1 MTSPLL
7 LITVISFSLLPAS
20 LSARTW
26 TSDKG
31 KTIQADF
38 VRQAGEDYV
47 ILRIKNKE
55 RRIYIWHL
63 SKEDREWIE
72 ENKDGAPAVTP
83 RAEETTEKD
92 EPKEEGDPKPSPKK
106 IPTTTTGDGPISA
119 TLLGVELKAGRNEI
133 PMDTATYDFCDE
145 NIEHSKKSKIIL
157 YLPDGFNP
165 EQQYKLM
172 FTSASSSGKAAQ
184 GGSIGPFGKV
194 GIKHGW
200 VVMTA
205 DSINGR
211 PPNFSMNYRLQ
222 MLDAAFDRMHEE
234 WPASKTWKIAGG
246 GSSGGAKCV
255 QTLLMNLGSRT
266 WGKHHIVGL
275 FLSGCNECYVGV
287 KKRSHTAGRME
298 KRKVAV
304 FLSQGKKDTIATPDS
319 SKRVME
325 TIKKEHGMRIQ
336 RYEYHDGGHGMSRE
350 HIEDSFK
357 WIGAHAD
364 TLPVMIIK

>member
-1 MTSPLL
+1 MQ
-7 LITVISFSLLPAS
+7 
-20 LSARTW
+20 
-26 TSDKG
+26 G
-31 KTIQADF
+31 DF

-55 RRIYIWHL
+55 HRIYIWNL

-72 ENKDGAPAVTP
+72 KNKDGAPAGTP
-83 RAEETTEKD
+83 QTEETDQKD
-92 EPKEEGDPKPSPKK
+92 DTDTKEESSPKPSPKK
-106 IPTTTTGDGPISA
+106 KPAATTGGGSISA
-119 TLLGVELKAGRNEI
+119 TLLGVELKPGRNEI
-133 PMDTATYDFCDE
+133 PMDTSTYAFCDE
-145 NIEHSKKSKIIL
+145 NKAHSEKSKIIL
-157 YLPDGFNP
+157 YLPDGFDP
-165 EQQYKLM
+165 AKQYKLM

-184 GGSIGPFGKV
+184 GGSIGPFGKI
-194 GIKHGW
+194 GIQHGW

-205 DSINGR
+205 DSVNGR
-211 PPNFSMNYRLQ
+211 PPKFGMNYRLQ

-246 GSSGGAKCV
+246 GSSGGAKSV
-255 QTLLMNLGSRT
+255 QTLLMNLGSKT

-275 FLSGCNECYVGV
+275 FLSGCNQCYVGV

-350 HIEDSFK
+350 HIEDAFK
-357 WIGAHAD
+357 WIGTHAD